1 MSADMRVEDTGFGYV
16 VIDGVRYEYDVVLC
30 GEKVLRR
37 PKELSRKYRGLYG
50 HTPLST
56 EEMKELLN
64 LCPEARIVVIGTG
77 QYGALPVPEEAI
89 REAEKRGKRVIML
102 RTPEVSGKLS
112 ELSGEGRVLAVIH
125 VTC

>member
-1 MSADMRVEDTGFGYV
+1 MKVEDTGFGYV
-16 VIDGVRYEYDVVLC
+16 VIDGVRYEHDVVLC

-50 HTPLST
+50 HTPLSA
-56 EEMKELLN
+56 EEMRELLN

-102 RTPEVSGKLS
+102 RTPEVSSKLS
-112 ELSGEGRVLAVIH
+112 ELSGEGKILAVIH